1 MEKEISPR
9 FNADAPQ
16 SLEKNLNNN
25 YWKTKMTEEEYK
37 AQIKLLEVENRSLRD
52 RIIELETAIKQ
63 FGEAIGERL

>member
-1 MEKEISPR
+1 MSLR

-16 SLEKNLNNN
+16 SLEKNLDNN
-25 YWKTKMTEEEYK
+25 YWKTKMTEEEYRT
-37 AQIKLLEVENRSLRD
+37 QIKLLEVENRSLRD